1 MGQFCF
7 EFDKKPMET
16 ETTTWSEFTNG
27 GKTIVKQILATEERN
42 KSNIAGL

>member
-1 MGQFCF
+1 MGQFWF
-7 EFDKKPMET
+7 EFDKKPMEA
-16 ETTTWSEFTNG
+16 ETTWSEFTNR